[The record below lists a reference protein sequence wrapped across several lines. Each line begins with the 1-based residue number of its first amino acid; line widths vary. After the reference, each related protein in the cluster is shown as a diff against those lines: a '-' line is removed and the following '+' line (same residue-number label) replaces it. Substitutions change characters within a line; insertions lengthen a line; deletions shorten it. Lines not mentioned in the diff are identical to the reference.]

1 MTDKTGTGESAA
13 GNVVAGEA
21 TRHEREVLDG
31 IRAASDGIGVI
42 GEHIATDVLEALSDV
57 GDLLGPP
64 KQTWRDWLPAG
75 EPPTPDDEL
84 ITRGELLARLRDVDV
99 DLTARTL
106 QSWEQLGIMP
116 RPIRL
121 RRDGGNW
128 SFYAPWVVYIGR
140 FAAMLKV
147 QGIPLEA
154 ISERTRWMVPSAI
167 YRSRVW
173 TEVMA
178 DGRLHE
184 ALQEI
189 AERFESVSGERLD
202 TINVRMDLAKGE
214 TWEAY
219 TFRVPD

>member
-1 MTDKTGTGESAA
+1 MTDRTDTGESAV
-13 GNVVAGEA
+13 GNAVDITMADTAAMTGVDRVDASLTVADTA
-21 TRHEREVLDG
+21 TMT
-31 IRAASDGIGVI
+31 GVDQ
-42 GEHIATDVLEALSDV
+42 ARV
-57 GDLLGPP
+57 
-64 KQTWRDWLPAG
+64 TWRDWLPAG

-84 ITRGELLARLRDVDV
+84 ITRGELLARLRDVNV

-140 FAAMLKV
+140 FAAMLKA
-147 QGIPLEA
+147 QGTPLEA
-154 ISERTRWMVPSAI
+154 IGERTRRMVPSAI